1 MQELKNK
8 EAAVVV
14 FSGGQDST
22 TCLFWALKRYKKVIA
37 LSFDYHQKHVKE
49 LECAKKIC
57 RDHEVE
63 HHIMDMSLLNQLAP
77 NSLTRVDIKVDEN
90 APEEGTPNSF
100 VDGRNLLFLSYA
112 AVFAKQ
118 RGITDIITGVSQ
130 SDFSGYPDCRDIFI
144 KSLNTTLCL
153 AMNYQFDIITPL
165 MWLDK
170 KGTWALADELGAFD
184 IIKNEYQKCD
194 KSDIYALCFLKYDQ
208 NGNNMGNLFKNEK
221 TTMFDLYFKE
231 GENGEKALV
240 FFADV
245 RKKYKHE
252 LEHNEKFV
260 TEARM
265 YHKMDVKYK
274 MICINKPIMICE
286 YQKDGYSKNIIKQ
299 FKNNPYGYYK
309 YFQEIL
315 EKDMKGVK
323 FSKRLYVI
331 KHYIL
336 FGKLINAKKSLNKI
350 MSTKNKILYC
360 LLYVPGRIK
369 TKMKF
374 DVKKI

>member
-90 APEEGTPNSF
+90 APEEGTP
-100 VDGRNLLFLSYA
+100 
-112 AVFAKQ
+112 KQ

-170 KGTWALADELGAFD
+170 KETWALADELGAFD
-184 IIKNEYQKCD
+184 IIKNETLTCY
-194 KSDIYALCFLKYDQ
+194 
-208 NGNNMGNLFKNEK
+208 NGVIGDGCGHCPSCKL
-221 TTMFDLYFKE
+221 
-231 GENGEKALV
+231 
-240 FFADV
+240 
-245 RKKYKHE
+245 RKKGLDAY
-252 LEHNEKFV
+252 L
-260 TEARM
+260 A
-265 YHKMDVKYK
+265 
-274 MICINKPIMICE
+274 
-286 YQKDGYSKNIIKQ
+286 SKN
-299 FKNNPYGYYK
+299 
-309 YFQEIL
+309 
-315 EKDMKGVK
+315 
-323 FSKRLYVI
+323 
-331 KHYIL
+331 
-336 FGKLINAKKSLNKI
+336 
-350 MSTKNKILYC
+350 
-360 LLYVPGRIK
+360 
-369 TKMKF
+369 
-374 DVKKI
+374 

>member
-1 MQELKNK
+1 MKISVLTSTYNRGNLLKKLYNSLIQNSNYNVDVQWLIIDDGSKDDTKNIVKDFKDENKIEIKYFYQENQGKMLAINKLVK
-8 EAAVVV
+8 EAN
-14 FSGGQDST
+14 GDLIIECDSD
-22 TCLFWALKRYKKVIA
+22 
-37 LSFDYHQKHVKE
+37 DYFTE
-49 LECAKKIC
+49 
-57 RDHEVE
+57 D
-63 HHIMDMSLLNQLAP
+63 
-77 NSLTRVDIKVDEN
+77 
-90 APEEGTPNSF
+90 
-100 VDGRNLLFLSYA
+100 
-112 AVFAKQ
+112 
-118 RGITDIITGVSQ
+118 
-130 SDFSGYPDCRDIFI
+130 
-144 KSLNTTLCL
+144 
-153 AMNYQFDIITPL
+153 
-165 MWLDK
+165 
-170 KGTWALADELGAFD
+170 AFD

-360 LLYVPGRIK
+360 LLYMPGRIK